1 MCRSAAGPSTW
12 SVSEVVN
19 FFARLEGEKFTRAS
33 EICSENDVD
42 GKTLA
47 SMTREDIED
56 ILGLNVLEAQHVHQT
71 MVATLYQSL

>member
-47 SMTREDIED
+47 SMTREDIE
-56 ILGLNVLEAQHVHQT
+56 AW
-71 MVATLYQSL
+71 VASQVRTAPAAKGV